1 MFKVEQS
8 NPERNHAFVFGYA
21 IWSTALLLMFTNSI
35 VLLCLNLIFIIAVYL
50 INRFNVLKI
59 AIITSSILLLIAIPW
74 IVQTVFASWNVLV
87 EKLGKLY
94 GLQFKMFDYAAFN
107 EYVLMLIVFVF
118 HMIILSTQSKKIII
132 GMTLIV
138 TALFV
143 YLQLNHWVYLLL
155 LIMSAIV
162 IYVAS
167 NHFWRRYGLQVI
179 GVSIITFICVSI
191 VLPNKSVIQKIPHLF
206 QHEAEKKYAKDEEYT
221 WMRNGSIAEIGEKTN
236 TKQKALTVVMEK
248 PQPMYLKG
256 FIGKEFNEDQWFAQS
271 FGEAAEYNDLFYWLN
286 KEKFTSNS
294 MLANLQFKVGHTERS
309 TIVVSNEQADQRYR
323 YVPYGVVGEPETK
336 QVQLD
341 GLEKYPSSSD
351 NKYSIE
357 NNVLVNF
364 AKNASEI
371 DEKKMKKYLTLEAN
385 YRKFVQQ
392 QYLDVSKEDQL
403 ILQQD
408 FKKQSKIDYEK
419 SIQFVQELVA
429 KNIRYNEKAIG
440 KKQAV
445 STIWQTERKGYAP
458 QYATVGTLA
467 FRMMGIPARYVEG
480 FVITKDQTEK
490 KKPFAEIEVPLSSAH
505 AWTEIY
511 IDQVGWVPI
520 ELVPKIRKE
529 MPEVKAA
536 YVPKGNH
543 VSKNPTAN
551 GTNSS
556 DGSNEL
562 AHKEIQDHENQTPPQ
577 PKREKVEKQWFIL
590 ASILLFVLCIVLVVS
605 IIIIRRRN
613 IRKLYKQLK
622 SDSTVEHLQAS
633 IHLSEIWLK
642 ARLPHY
648 EENAS
653 LTNKLSQMSNQL
665 SKEAIEL
672 FENTYKNY
680 QAAKYGGVEVSK
692 SQLVTIMKK
701 ELIKPLKWWQ
711 KLKFKWILMKY

>member
-8 NPERNHAFVFGYA
+8 NPERNTAFILGYA
-21 IWSTALLLMFTNSI
+21 IWSTVLLLLFTNSI
-35 VLLCLNLIFIIAVYL
+35 VLLFSNLIFIIVVYL
-50 INRFNVLKI
+50 IIRLNVLKI
-59 AIITSSILLLIAIPW
+59 AFGTLSILLLIAIPW
-74 IVQTVFASWNVLV
+74 IVKTAFASWNTIV

-94 GLQFKMFDYAAFN
+94 GQQLKIFDYAAFN
-107 EYVLMLIVFVF
+107 EYVLMLIVFVL
-118 HMIILSTQSKKIII
+118 HMIVLRTQSKKVII
-132 GMTLIV
+132 GITLIV

-143 YLQLNHWVYLLL
+143 CLQSNQWVYLLL
-155 LIMSAIV
+155 LIMAAIAT
-162 IYVAS
+162 YVAS
-167 NHFWRRYGLQVI
+167 NHFWRRYGIQTLGICILTVI
-179 GVSIITFICVSI
+179 CLII
-191 VLPNKSVIQKIPHLF
+191 VLPNKAIIQKIPHYF
-206 QHEAEKKYAKDEEYT
+206 QHEVEKKYAKDEENT
-221 WMRNGSIAEIGEKTN
+221 WMRNGSIAEIGKKT
-236 TKQKALTVVMEK
+236 TSKDSALTVVMEN

-256 FIGKEFNEDQWFAQS
+256 FIGRNFNDDQWFAQS
-271 FGEAAEYNDLFYWLN
+271 FKEAVEYNDLFYWLN
-286 KEKFTSNS
+286 KEKFTSNT

-309 TIVVSNEQADQRYR
+309 TIVVSNDQADQRYR
-323 YVPYGVVGEPETK
+323 YIPYGVVGEPETK
-336 QVQLD
+336 QVLLD
-341 GLEKYPSSSD
+341 GLQKYPTSRD

-364 AKNASEI
+364 AKNVSEI
-371 DEKKMKKYLTLEAN
+371 DQEDMGKYLILEAN

-392 QYLDVSKEDQL
+392 QYLDVSNEDQL

-419 SIQFVQELVA
+419 SIQFVQDFVA
-429 KNIRYNEKAIG
+429 KNIRYNEKTIG
-440 KKQAV
+440 TKQAV

-458 QYATVGTLA
+458 QYATIGTLA

-480 FVITKDQTEK
+480 FVITKNQTEN

-536 YVPKGNH
+536 FVPKGNH

-577 PKREKVEKQWFIL
+577 PKREKVEKQWFII
-590 ASILLFVLCIVLVVS
+590 ASILLFALCIV
-605 IIIIRRRN
+605 IIVLIIFIRRRN

-633 IHLSEIWLK
+633 IHLSEIWIK
-642 ARLPHY
+642 ARFPHY

-665 SKEAIEL
+665 SKEASEL

-711 KLKFKWILMKY
+711 KLKYKWILMKY